1 VQGGP
6 CGWLGGSL
14 PYGYRHISKEDRTLV
29 LDEAQAAVSQ
39 HKNQFPVISAQ
50 PVAVVRLISDLRD
63 DD

>member
-1 VQGGP
+1 
-6 CGWLGGSL
+6 L